1 MALTPMETT
10 AVGADTLIILSRD
23 QASFFEF
30 VKDRQESGGRTIVI
44 LDRRQGE
51 RRRNGHGSPSNPA
64 TNPNAPERRQS
75 ERRRETPEAALA
87 LMSVLGFMVLHRDGD
102 DWVP

>member
-1 MALTPMETT
+1 MEAT

-30 VKDRQESGGRTIVI
+30 LRDRQKSGGRTIVI
-44 LDRRQGE
+44 LDRREGE
-51 RRRNGHGSPSNPA
+51 RRRDGHGSAADPA
-64 TNPNAPERRQS
+64 TNPDVPERRQAD
-75 ERRRETPEAALA
+75 RRRETPEAALA